1 MLGLSF
7 YVSEAPVAVAV
18 VSIPKVIVEKLVE
31 RGIDVET
38 YVVDMLAKAVGL
50 DPETVAEAHL
60 ELALR
65 FLAEGK
71 ALADRDPVQASEKL
85 YKAAEEAVKALAIRL
100 NLSEVLRRV
109 EERGRWT
116 VADLEKAVLRSSERL
131 GGWVR
136 QSWDAAWVLYVWGFH
151 EARLDAEDVKARAPD
166 VERLVEGAR
175 RVLEGGRSA

>member
-1 MLGLSF
+1 MSF
-7 YVSEAPVAVAV
+7 YVSETPVVVAV
-18 VSIPKVIVEKLVE
+18 VSIPKVIMDELVE

-50 DPETVAEAHL
+50 DPVAVAEAHL
-60 ELALR
+60 ELAVG

-85 YKAAEEAVKALAIRL
+85 YKAAEEAVKALAHL

-136 QSWDAAWVLYVWGFH
+136 QSWDAAWVLHVWGFH

>member
-1 MLGLSF
+1 LSF
-7 YVSEAPVAVAV
+7 YVSEAPVIVAV
-18 VSIPKVIVEKLVE
+18 VSIPKVIVDKLVE
-31 RGIDVET
+31 RGIEVET

-50 DPETVAEAHL
+50 DPEVVAKAHL
-60 ELALR
+60 ELAVG

-85 YKAAEEAVKALAIRL
+85 YKAAEEAVKALAHL
-100 NLSEVLRRV
+100 NPSEILRRV
-109 EERGRWT
+109 EGRWT

-131 GGWVR
+131 GWLR
-136 QSWDAAWVLYVWGFH
+136 QSWDAAWVLHVWGFH
-151 EARLDAEDVKARAPD
+151 EARLDAEDVKARVPD

>member
-1 MLGLSF
+1 VLELSF

-18 VSIPKVIVEKLVE
+18 VSIPKVIVDKLVE

-50 DPETVAEAHL
+50 DPEAVAEAHL
-60 ELALR
+60 ELAVR

-71 ALADRDPVQASEKL
+71 ALTDRDPVQASEKL
-85 YKAAEEAVKALAIRL
+85 YKAAEEAVKALAIHL
-100 NLSEVLRRV
+100 SLSEILRRV

-131 GGWVR
+131 GWLR
-136 QSWDAAWVLYVWGFH
+136 QSWDAAWVLHVWGFH
-151 EARLDAEDVKARAPD
+151 EARLDAEDVKARVPD

>member
-1 MLGLSF
+1 MFLKSR
-7 YVSEAPVAVAV
+7 VAV
-18 VSIPKVIVEKLVE
+18 VVVVELVE
-31 RGIDVET
+31 RPLPKPSDEGYIEARLLEA
-38 YVVDMLAKAVGL
+38 LAEV
-50 DPETVAEAHL
+50 HL
-60 ELALR
+60 ELAVK

-116 VADLEKAVLRSSERL
+116 VADLEKAVLKSSERL

-136 QSWDAAWVLYVWGFH
+136 QSWDAAWVLHVWGFH

>member
-1 MLGLSF
+1 MD
-7 YVSEAPVAVAV
+7 E
-18 VSIPKVIVEKLVE
+18 LVE

-50 DPETVAEAHL
+50 DPVAVAEAHL
-60 ELALR
+60 ELAVG

-85 YKAAEEAVKALAIRL
+85 YKAAEEAVKALAHL

-136 QSWDAAWVLYVWGFH
+136 QSWDAAWVLHVWGFH